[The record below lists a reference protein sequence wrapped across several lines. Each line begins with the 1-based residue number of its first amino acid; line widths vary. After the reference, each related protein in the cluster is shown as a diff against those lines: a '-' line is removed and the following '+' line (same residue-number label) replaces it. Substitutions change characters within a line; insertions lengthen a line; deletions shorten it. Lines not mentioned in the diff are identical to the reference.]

1 MGKGRSNRSAIT
13 TGEAA
18 KLNIDKLVKDNCFKV
33 GTNISFTSSWSN
45 GWKINMLSKGKEDE
59 MYLRVMYKQTNNT
72 TKESKDFVYN
82 IHIEKVK
89 SNLGKGYNLYFL
101 CPVIGKRCKILYL
114 CYNSEMF
121 KCREAYRNRIY
132 YNSQTHSKE
141 YRLNGRY
148 FHIEAQL
155 EKQYNMRA
163 TSTYKGKQTK
173 RKTRLNKLI
182 EKRNNVDEL
191 RAENFYS
198 WLSRYIGVNP

>member
-13 TGEAA
+13 TGAA
-18 KLNIDKLVKDNCFKV
+18 VKLNIDKLVKDNCFKV
-33 GTNISFTSSWSN
+33 GTNISFTSCWSN

-59 MYLRVMYKQTNNT
+59 MYFRVMYKQTNNT
-72 TKESKDFVYN
+72 TKESKDFDYK
-82 IHIEKVK
+82 IYIDKVK

-101 CPVIGKRCKILYL
+101 CPVSGKRCKILYL

-132 YNSQTHSKE
+132 YHAQTHSKE
-141 YRLNGRY
+141 YRLNGR
-148 FHIEAQL
+148 FFQL
-155 EKQYNMRA
+155 ENKLESELKRRA
-163 TSTYKGKQTK
+163 TDTYKGKETK
-173 RKTRLNKLI
+173 RSKRVNKLI

-198 WLSRYIGVNP
+198 WLNRRFG